1 MEEPDAPEEP
11 AAPDPAP
18 EEPAPAEEAPEEEPA
33 QPDAAPEIAEPPV
46 DVDGGGGLGDGL
58 AKSVGL
64 AFTGPTQNMQSVF
77 KLVFDVVQKQQ
88 VVISTLRE
96 EVNDMRDE
104 YPRRL
109 SALEN
114 EVAELKVA
122 LADATALGSAPAP
135 AAAPEPPPKYS
146 VFVGNLPLDVDTH
159 DTQSLL
165 DDKTFDDATHASV
178 DPPMSCDK
186 WSSAHQVNVHAEEA
200 LLLRRRRL
208 HTARR
213 VLSGLPGRCC

>member
-64 AFTGPTQNMQSVF
+64 AFSGPTQNMQSVF

-122 LADATALGSAPAP
+122 LADATALGAAPAP
-135 AAAPEPPPKYS
+135 NARVVTEGDREREGFVAGTHLGARRGWNPFAAP
-146 VFVGNLPLDVDTH
+146 
-159 DTQSLL
+159 
-165 DDKTFDDATHASV
+165 
-178 DPPMSCDK
+178 
-186 WSSAHQVNVHAEEA
+186 
-200 LLLRRRRL
+200 R
-208 HTARR
+208 
-213 VLSGLPGRCC
+213 SGGGGH